1 MVCKH
6 YLSYYY
12 KVTQKSMHH
21 FFLSLL
27 YTDQLSKFV
36 FSSTLKKFCDK
47 TVTEN
52 FTLMTVLSEVFHMQ
66 NVPVKRNV
74 KTDRYSKYGQKF
86 RAMFFDSKCTM
97 ITRMSDD
104 L

>member
-1 MVCKH
+1 
-6 YLSYYY
+6 
-12 KVTQKSMHH
+12 
-21 FFLSLL
+21 
-27 YTDQLSKFV
+27 
-36 FSSTLKKFCDK
+36 
-47 TVTEN
+47 
-52 FTLMTVLSEVFHMQ
+52 MTVLSEVFHMQ